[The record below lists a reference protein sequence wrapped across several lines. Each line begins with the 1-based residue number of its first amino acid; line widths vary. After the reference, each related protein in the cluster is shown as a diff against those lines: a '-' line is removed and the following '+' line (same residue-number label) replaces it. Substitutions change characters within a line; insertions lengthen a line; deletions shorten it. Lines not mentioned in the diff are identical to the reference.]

1 MSWGCR
7 FDVQDKCARLNQPC
21 HPGVKGC
28 VLEGKV
34 VFTRELDKKTAP
46 REPAAPDK
54 VRRAKADRPLPKTKA
69 TRTRA
74 TRTG

>member
-7 FDVQDKCARLNQPC
+7 FDVLDRCARLNQPC

-34 VFTRELDKKTAP
+34 VFTRELDKKPPHRLSETAK
-46 REPAAPDK
+46 K
-54 VRRAKADRPLPKTKA
+54 VRNAKTTPRG
-69 TRTRA
+69 R
-74 TRTG
+74 